1 MYWLTTALMLA
12 AEPIEQDMEKIYVA
26 PPTIHDSSL
35 EIYQPYINSMLVSSA
50 NTNAH
55 WVKRSKRADGA
66 LIYDKH
72 TISMALDTTCDYDK
86 PLYCGSENYHWVMIT
101 DMFVTENFA
110 TIVVKLYDENTQLI
124 ASNSRSSYSIEECKP
139 QVKQTNVKSQGIL
152 GETRSE
158 IIEKFP
164 DKCVM
169 LKPKILAKD
178 INQAV
183 TIMFASIHPK

>member
-1 MYWLTTALMLA
+1 MLLLLTTLLF
-12 AEPIEQDMEKIYVA
+12 AEPAKEKKIYVA
-26 PPTIHDSSL
+26 PPTIHDPSL
-35 EIYQPYINSMLVSSA
+35 EMYQPYINSMLVSSA

-55 WVKRSKRADGA
+55 WVKRSKRAEAA

-72 TISMALDTTCDYDK
+72 TIEMALDTTCDYDK
-86 PLYCGSENYHWVMIT
+86 PLYCGSENYHWGMVT

-139 QVKQTNVKSQGIL
+139 QVKQTNVTSQGLL

-158 IIEKFP
+158 IVEKFP
-164 DKCVM
+164 DKCVL

-183 TIMFASIHPK
+183 TITFASIHPPK